1 MTAWRLLPC
10 AAVAFAAAMVTAG
23 ASQPPLELQIVSPA
37 EGSYVSDRLTLEA
50 RILPRERR
58 NEITDVTFFA
68 DGRLVCRSTAV
79 QLPKCEWDAGAVIKP
94 HLIRVVATT
103 TSGERLVA
111 TTRTRDVDFNESV
124 AVRVVQVNASVSD
137 RDGRFVRGL
146 KREQF
151 KLTEDGQPQT
161 IVHFAAEEAPLEI
174 VVAMD
179 VSGSMG
185 IAIDD
190 LKVAVRQFL
199 AKLKPTDQVTLV
211 AFNQEMFVLTQRET
225 SPAAR
230 ERAVDR
236 LGAWG
241 GTALYDV
248 IVRSLE
254 LLSRQPG
261 RRSLVVFSD
270 GEDQASQATLSVV
283 DRAVKASDAAL
294 FMVALGRGREQKNLR
309 ETLESLSEPSGGR
322 ALFADKPSDLG
333 DTFTELLAELTNQ
346 YLVGYESTN
355 QKKDGAWRKLEVEVP
370 GTRHRVR
377 ARQGYFGPTP

>member
-1 MTAWRLLPC
+1 MMTADRRILGP
-10 AAVAFAAAMVTAG
+10 AFALALVTIGFA
-23 ASQPPLELQIVSPA
+23 QQPLEIQIVSPA
-37 EGSYVSDRLTLEA
+37 VGAYVSDRFMLEA

-58 NEITDVTFFA
+58 SEVTDVTFFA
-68 DGRLVCRSTAV
+68 DGKLVCRSANV
-79 QLPKCEWDAGAVIKP
+79 QLPRCNWDAGSLIKP

-103 TSGERLVA
+103 ASGERLVA
-111 TTRTRDVDFNESV
+111 TTRTREVDFNESV
-124 AVRVVQVNASVSD
+124 SVRVVQVNASVVD
-137 RDGRFVRGL
+137 RSGRFVRGL
-146 KREQF
+146 TREQF
-151 KLTEDGQPQT
+151 RLVEDGRPQA
-161 IVHFAAEEAPLEI
+161 ILHFAAEEAPLEI

-179 VSGSMG
+179 ISGSMG

-199 AKLKPTDQVTLV
+199 ARLKPTDQVTLV

-230 ERAVDR
+230 EKAVDR

-241 GTALYDV
+241 GTSLYDV
-248 IVRSLE
+248 IIQSLD

-270 GEDQASQATLSVV
+270 GEDKTSQASLEAV
-283 DRAVKASDAAL
+283 DRAVKTSDAAL
-294 FMVALGRGREQKNLR
+294 FMVGLGQARENKTLR
-309 ETLESLSEPSGGR
+309 ETLESLAEPSGGR
-322 ALFADKPSDLG
+322 ALFADRPSELG
-333 DTFTELLAELTNQ
+333 ETFSELLDELTHQ

-355 QKKDGAWRKLEVEVP
+355 ARKDGAWRRLEVELP

-377 ARQGYFGPTP
+377 ARRGYFGPTQ

>member
-1 MTAWRLLPC
+1 MIPPVLPLTAI
-10 AAVAFAAAMVTAG
+10 AIVASLVIARS
-23 ASQPPLELQIVSPA
+23 SQAPLELQIVSPA
-37 EGSYVSDRLTLEA
+37 EGSYVSDRLTIEA

-58 NEITDVTFFA
+58 GEVAEVTFFA
-68 DGRLVCRSTAV
+68 DGRIVCRSTAV
-79 QLPKCEWDAGAVIKP
+79 QRPTCLWDAGAVIKP

-103 TSGERLVA
+103 TAGERLVA

-137 RDGRFVRGL
+137 RSGRFVRGL

-151 KLTEDGQPQT
+151 RLTEDGQPQQ

-185 IAIDD
+185 IAMDD

-248 IVRSLE
+248 VVRSLE

-270 GEDQASQATLSVV
+270 GEDQASQATLQVV

-309 ETLESLSEPSGGR
+309 ETLETLAEPSGGR
-322 ALFADKPSDLG
+322 ALFADRPSDLG
-333 DTFTELLAELTNQ
+333 DTFAQLLNELTNQ

-355 QKKDGAWRKLEVEVP
+355 QKKDGAWRKLEVEIP

-377 ARQGYFGPTP
+377 ARQGYFGPTK

>member
-1 MTAWRLLPC
+1 MTIATLNRFALAPVILL
-10 AAVAFAAAMVTAG
+10 AIAGFAQ
-23 ASQPPLELQIVSPA
+23 SPLELQIVSPA
-37 EGSYVSDRLTLEA
+37 EGDYVSDRMTLEA

-58 NEITDVTFFA
+58 SEVTDVTFFA
-68 DGRLVCRSTAV
+68 DGKLACRSTNV
-79 QLPKCEWDAGAVIKP
+79 QLPRCSWDAGAVIKP

-111 TTRTRDVDFNESV
+111 TTRTREVDFKESV
-124 AVRVVQVNASVSD
+124 AVQVVQVNASVTD
-137 RDGRFVRGL
+137 RGGRFVSGL
-146 KREQF
+146 TRDQF
-151 KLTEDGQPQT
+151 RLIEDGVPQT
-161 IVHFAAEEAPLEI
+161 ILHFAAEEAPLEI

-199 AKLKPTDQVTLV
+199 AKLKPADQVTLV
-211 AFNQEMFVLTQRET
+211 AFNQDMFVLTKRET

-230 ERAVDR
+230 EKAVDR

-241 GTALYDV
+241 STALYDV
-248 IVRSLE
+248 IIRSLE

-270 GEDQASQATLSVV
+270 GEDQGSQASLQIV

-294 FMVALGRGREQKNLR
+294 FMVGLGRGRETKVLR
-309 ETLESLSEPSGGR
+309 ETLETLAEPSGGR
-322 ALFADKPSDLG
+322 ALFADRPADLG
-333 DTFTELLAELTNQ
+333 EAFAQLLDELTHQ
-346 YLVGYESTN
+346 YLLGYESANT
-355 QKKDGAWRKLEVEVP
+355 KKDGAWRRLEVEVP

-377 ARQGYFGPTP
+377 ARQGYFGTMP